1 MEKMTQLRRLLEIW
15 GSAQAHY
22 RRYQEE
28 IEQLRALIGRMDAFL
43 RTHEQDAP
51 PLAQSHALSCAK
63 RQLTLLRKSYLA
75 LAQEIRQ
82 NAQEVM
88 ALYKIMDCLV
98 LLMRPNQIE
107 ALRSRYQQQRSWENI
122 AVRMNLSVRQVQRL
136 EQQARTEMCALL
148 DDALLDKT
156 VFSLGLRRL
165 LGLAP
170 HRHPDDTIAGGAAL
184 KD

>member
-28 IEQLRALIGRMDAFL
+28 IEQLRGLIGRMDAFL

-51 PLAQSHALSCAK
+51 PLAQSHALGCAK

-88 ALYKIMDCLV
+88 ALYKIMDSLV
-98 LLMRPNQIE
+98 LLMHPNRIE
-107 ALRSRYQQQRSWENI
+107 VLRSRYQQQRSWENI
-122 AVRMNLSVRQVQRL
+122 AMRMNLSVRQAQRL
-136 EQQARTEMCALL
+136 EQQARTEMCALF
-148 DDALLDKT
+148 DDALLDQT
-156 VFSLGLRRL
+156 VFSFGLRRA
-165 LGLAP
+165 LGLAH
-170 HRHPDDTIAGGAAL
+170 HRQSADQFSDGAASE
-184 KD
+184 D